1 LTKVGTIVKIRE
13 YRDKGLTKKATAQR
27 LGLDRKTV
35 AKYWEGPIDDLE
47 KPRYEE
53 RSKLTDPYVD
63 YITNRLDEWPELT
76 AERIYREI
84 KSQGY
89 PVSPTWDAPRG
100 DIVQAVMLSG
110 PEELSSFCHSIQA
123 ASPVDSFVQ
132 PVPGDM
138 PGYEDPVIMAGGTF
152 IQGSSIEL
160 SADGPMRSPYIVY
173 LQGGLCKE
181 HVELALY
188 QVVES
193 LLSRCEARA

>member
-89 PVSPTWDAPRG
+89 TGSKRTVRRCVARLRKKTYREYKPFETLVEPVGTIRPDMSRHKVYAQGFQRYRQLAQVTKD
-100 DIVQAVMLSG
+100 LS
-110 PEELSSFCHSIQA
+110 
-123 ASPVDSFVQ
+123 
-132 PVPGDM
+132 
-138 PGYEDPVIMAGGTF
+138 
-152 IQGSSIEL
+152 
-160 SADGPMRSPYIVY
+160 
-173 LQGGLCKE
+173 
-181 HVELALY
+181 
-188 QVVES
+188 
-193 LLSRCEARA
+193 